1 MANGKPAT
9 TPPPK
14 DDEEFSFIPGEKEA
28 AIIKDAERTALPLVA
43 PTTNFVRTVR
53 GIDPKI
59 LRQSP
64 EDQRTL
70 LTNLDPN
77 LLDPNYRTSVV
88 FNKLVYLGKAGGKF
102 ATYTGTA
109 LVNENAELVRPKYG
123 DEDSQIIDEAN
134 TALINLNVN
143 PRKRLELLQELKR
156 VGFYGNDEISSITLS
171 GSGFT
176 ADDTQAM
183 ARYLVFSQNNFKTW
197 EATFPSL
204 ALLPTASAGSSGRR
218 FTPYSDADMGSY
230 LRELSLALTGEV
242 PSKAKLKKMLQ
253 ESIAMQRQAFA
264 AGTDSPSI
272 STVAQSVV
280 SEANP
285 QQQTAY
291 GLGNAISRAFA
302 VLGRG

>member
-28 AIIKDAERTALPLVA
+28 AVIKDAERIPLVA
-43 PTTNFVRTVR
+43 PTSGYARTIQ

-59 LRQSP
+59 FGKSV
-64 EDQRTL
+64 EEQRTL
-70 LTNLDPN
+70 LTAIDPN
-77 LLDPNYRTSVV
+77 LLDPNYQTSVF
-88 FNKLVYLGKAGGKF
+88 FNRLVYSGRAGGKS
-102 ATYTGTA
+102 ATYTGDA
-109 LVNENAELVRPKYG
+109 LVNEKNQLVRPKYG
-123 DEDSQIIDEAN
+123 AEDSEIIEAAN

-143 PRKRLELLQELKR
+143 PAERLALLQELKR
-156 VGFYGNDEISSITLS
+156 VGFYGNDEISNITLS
-171 GSGFT
+171 GAGFT

-197 EATFPSL
+197 EATLPSL
-204 ALLPTASAGSSGRR
+204 ALLPTVPTASSGRR

-230 LRELSLALTGEV
+230 LRELSLALTGEI

-253 ESIAMQRQAFA
+253 ESVAMQRRAFA

>member
-1 MANGKPAT
+1 MANGKPAR
-9 TPPPK
+9 PSPPK
-14 DDEEFSFIPGEKEA
+14 DDKEFSYVPEQTEV
-28 AIIKDAERTALPLVA
+28 AISGVEPLLLVPPTSGYARTIQ
-43 PTTNFVRTVR
+43 

-59 LRQSP
+59 FEKSV
-64 EDQRTL
+64 EEQRTL
-70 LTNLDPN
+70 LRAIDPN
-77 LLDPNYRTSVV
+77 LLDPNYPTSVF
-88 FNKLVYLGKAGGKF
+88 FNRLVYVGKAGGKF
-102 ATYTGTA
+102 ATYTGDA
-109 LVNENAELVRPKYG
+109 LVNEKNQLVRPKYG
-123 DEDSQIIDEAN
+123 EEDSQIIDAAN

-143 PRKRLELLQELKR
+143 PAERLALLQELKR
-156 VGFYGNDEISSITLS
+156 VGFYGNDEISNITLS
-171 GSGFT
+171 GAGFT

-197 EATFPSL
+197 EATLPSL
-204 ALLPTASAGSSGRR
+204 ALLPTASAVSSGRR

-253 ESIAMQRQAFA
+253 ESVAMQRRAFA
-264 AGTDSPSI
+264 AGVDTPRI
-272 STVAQSVV
+272 GTIAQSVV

-285 QQQTAY
+285 QQKTAY